1 MGSSPIG
8 VRQVLIDGLAD
19 GPRPNADCG
28 SIATVAPHVPSVVSD
43 RIAYVWLWIRKE
55 TGDVNKPQRETADET
70 DQEYRAIEATLLGS
84 ARGRWFLAEH
94 GRRARRMDSV
104 LLEDALARLK
114 TSLREPTGLLMQ
126 LAAEIELVRDAV
138 ATARASLMQRD
149 GAATSGRTSEAPAGA
164 PVVQRL
170 LRLAEDMHELT
181 WTLQGREGRD
191 FDQGT
196 CEQIAR
202 QAASMYALSV
212 LQGGHTEARL
222 DVAARLDAAE
232 RRLAALL
239 DMIGHEAVGA

>member
-1 MGSSPIG
+1 M
-8 VRQVLIDGLAD
+8 
-19 GPRPNADCG
+19 
-28 SIATVAPHVPSVVSD
+28 
-43 RIAYVWLWIRKE
+43 
-55 TGDVNKPQRETADET
+55 NKPQRAAADDS

-126 LAAEIELVRDAV
+126 LAAEIELVREQV
-138 ATARASLMQRD
+138 GGARSALMQRESST
-149 GAATSGRTSEAPAGA
+149 APATSAREIGAQVAAPV
-164 PVVQRL
+164 PVVQHL
-170 LRLAEDMHELT
+170 LRLAEDVHELT

-212 LQGGHTEARL
+212 HQAGRTEAKL
-222 DVAARLDAAE
+222 DVAARLDGAE

-239 DMIGHEAVGA
+239 EMISHEAVS